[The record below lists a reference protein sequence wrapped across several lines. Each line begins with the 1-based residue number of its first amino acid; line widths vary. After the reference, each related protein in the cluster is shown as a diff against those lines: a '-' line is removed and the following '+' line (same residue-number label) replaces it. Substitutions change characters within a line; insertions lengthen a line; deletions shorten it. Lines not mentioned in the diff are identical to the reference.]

1 MSEVLGVQCVDYW
14 VFSEWSIGCSVSG
27 LLSVQ

>member
-14 VFSEWSIGCSVSG
+14 VFSEWIIGCPVSG
-27 LLSVQ
+27 VLGVQ